1 MFAGTLTPEGFVS
14 FYEEIL
20 PIRETKNTIIIKG
33 PSGSGKSTYL
43 KKLAADF
50 ENEGFMVEH
59 LHCSND
65 ANSLDGVCIPQLRIC
80 VFDGTAPH
88 EVDPTV
94 PIVEQ
99 IFNTGK
105 FVDVDKVLLNRDELI
120 SLVAEKRALS
130 QRAGNYLKAAY
141 NVYRNN
147 TQIYEGL
154 MNKAALSKL
163 SMKLVAGLPA
173 NSFDGIG
180 NNRRFFATALT
191 PDGLI
196 NFTNSFLSKSF
207 SSRVYM
213 LKARDGMGADLI
225 LSDIQT
231 SANKRGFDTESFF
244 CPIKPSKIEHLTIPE
259 LRLCYTTSNR
269 YHTLRGPVYSE
280 INLKKFCAPMN
291 TYKGEIKFNDRLFK
305 KLAGK
310 TMSTMQASRS
320 VHERIEQIYIHAMN
334 FKKLDKA
341 YQQLTLSLKKA
352 VRGN

>member
-14 FYEEIL
+14 FYEEVL
-20 PIRETKNTIIIKG
+20 PLKETKNTIIIKG
-33 PSGSGKSTYL
+33 PSGSGKSTYI
-43 KKLAADF
+43 KKLATDF
-50 ENEGFMVEH
+50 ENEGFVVER

-65 ANSLDGVCIPQLRIC
+65 ANSLDGVCIPQLHIC

-88 EVDPTV
+88 EVEPTV

-99 IFNTGK
+99 TFNAGK

-120 SLVAEKRALS
+120 SLIAEKKALS

-147 TQIYEGL
+147 TLIFEGL
-154 MNKAALSKL
+154 MNKAAINKL
-163 SMKLVAGLPA
+163 SMQLVAGLPTTSSA
-173 NSFDGIG
+173 GKG

-196 NFTNSFLSKSF
+196 NFTDSFLNNFF
-207 SSRVYM
+207 SSRVYK

-225 LSDIQT
+225 LSDIQ
-231 SANKRGFDTESFF
+231 SAANKRGFDTESFF

-269 YHTLRGPVYSE
+269 YHPLKVQVYSK
-280 INLKKFCAPMN
+280 INLEKHCAPMCK
-291 TYKGEIKFNDRLFK
+291 YESEIKYNDRLFK
-305 KLAGK
+305 KLASK
-310 TMSTMQASRS
+310 SMSAMQASRS
-320 VHERIEQIYIHAMN
+320 VHEQIEQIYIRAMN